1 MSTCDT
7 PDFAVEDCPNP
18 GTMSKKPNKATSDA
32 KPLTGSA
39 RPSPPTGEASSPTPL
54 YSRTQVDAA
63 GEALIAP
70 SSSLDDLRR
79 VRAVVNNWRAT
90 HSVPLDCVRM
100 ELEQRVAG
108 FGENAVVAARLKRLS
123 SIEAKLRRFR
133 SMRLARMQDVG
144 GCRVVLPSAADV
156 LNIADRYDSEPS
168 PHAVIHSDDYIAEPR
183 ASGYRGVHLV
193 SRFRPDSEAQA
204 VYEGMRIEIQLRSRL
219 QHVWATAVE
228 TVGTFS
234 GQALK
239 SSVGDERWL
248 RLFALMGSEMA
259 FAEGRPLVPGTPKTR
274 QAVREELSEVA
285 HGVNAVARLERYRE
299 TLRVLA
305 GHVRNG
311 KAAYFHI
318 IVDSL
323 PDDVARVRW
332 NEYAEHEREEA
343 ILAFEEVE
351 AAIEH
356 FPGAD
361 TVLVRVASIDTLRDA
376 YPSYFADTRIFVD
389 QLRCAIE

>member
-1 MSTCDT
+1 MSER
-7 PDFAVEDCPNP
+7 PIE
-18 GTMSKKPNKATSDA
+18 ATS
-32 KPLTGSA
+32 
-39 RPSPPTGEASSPTPL
+39 EASSPQPL
-54 YSRTQVDAA
+54 YSRTQVNAA
-63 GEALIAP
+63 GDALIAP
-70 SSSLDDLRR
+70 SSSLDDLRNA
-79 VRAVVNNWRAT
+79 RAVVNNWRAA
-90 HSVPLDCVRM
+90 HSLPLDCIRA
-100 ELEQRVAG
+100 ELQQRVAG
-108 FGENAVVAARLKRLS
+108 FEDAIVAARLKRLS

-133 SMRLARMQDVG
+133 SMRLGRMQDVG
-144 GCRVVLPSAADV
+144 GCRVVLPSVADV
-156 LNIADRYDSEPS
+156 LSVAGRYGSEPS
-168 PHAVIHSDDYIAEPR
+168 PHAVIHSDDYIAQPR
-183 ASGYRGVHLV
+183 ASGYRGIHLV
-193 SRFRPDSEAQA
+193 SRFRPGGEEQA

-234 GQALK
+234 REALK

-259 FAEGRPLVPGTPKTR
+259 FAEGRPLVPETPKTR
-274 QAVREELSEVA
+274 EAVREELSEVA
-285 HGVNAVARLERYRE
+285 HGVDAIARLERYRE
-299 TLRVLA
+299 TLRVLE

-311 KAAYFHI
+311 KAEYFHI
-318 IVDSL
+318 IVDSM
-323 PDDVARVRW
+323 PNDVARVRW

-376 YPSYFADTRIFVD
+376 YPSYFADTRVFVD
-389 QLRCAIE
+389 QLKCAIG

>member
-1 MSTCDT
+1 MSER
-7 PDFAVEDCPNP
+7 PIE
-18 GTMSKKPNKATSDA
+18 ATS
-32 KPLTGSA
+32 
-39 RPSPPTGEASSPTPL
+39 EASSPQPL
-54 YSRTQVDAA
+54 YSRTQVNAA
-63 GEALIAP
+63 GDALIAP
-70 SSSLDDLRR
+70 SSSLDDLRNAR
-79 VRAVVNNWRAT
+79 SIVNNWRAA
-90 HSVPLDCVRM
+90 HSLPLDCIRM
-100 ELEQRVAG
+100 ELQRRVAE
-108 FGENAVVAARLKRLS
+108 FGEDAIVAARLKRLS
-123 SIEAKLRRFR
+123 SIEAKLGRFR
-133 SMRLARMQDVG
+133 SMRLGRMQDVG
-144 GCRVVLPSAADV
+144 GCRVVLPSVADV
-156 LNIADRYDSEPS
+156 LSITGRYGRKPS

-193 SRFRPDSEAQA
+193 SRFRPQGEEQA

-259 FAEGRPLVPGTPKTR
+259 FAEGRPLVPETPKTR
-274 QAVREELSEVA
+274 QALREELSKVA
-285 HGVNAVARLERYRE
+285 HRLDAVARLERYRE
-299 TLRVLA
+299 TLRVLE

-311 KAAYFHI
+311 QAEYFHI
-318 IVDSL
+318 IVDSM

-376 YPSYFADTRIFVD
+376 YPSYFADTRVFVD
-389 QLRCAIE
+389 QLKCAIG

>member
-1 MSTCDT
+1 
-7 PDFAVEDCPNP
+7 
-18 GTMSKKPNKATSDA
+18 MSKRPIEATS
-32 KPLTGSA
+32 
-39 RPSPPTGEASSPTPL
+39 EASSPKPL
-54 YSRTQVDAA
+54 YSRTRVNAA
-63 GEALIAP
+63 GDELIAP
-70 SSSLDDLRR
+70 SSSLDELRNAR
-79 VRAVVNNWRAT
+79 SVVNNWRAA
-90 HSVPLDCVRM
+90 HSLPLDCIRT
-100 ELEQRVAG
+100 ELQQRVAG
-108 FGENAVVAARLKRLS
+108 FGEEAVVAARLKRLP

-133 SMRLARMQDVG
+133 SMRLGRMQDVG
-144 GCRVVLPSAADV
+144 GCRVVLPSVADV
-156 LNIADRYDSEPS
+156 LGIAGRYGSEPS

-193 SRFRPDSEAQA
+193 SRFRPGGEEQA

-239 SSVGDERWL
+239 SSAGDEQWL

-259 FAEGRPLVPGTPKTR
+259 FAEDRPLVPGTPKTR
-274 QAVREELSEVA
+274 QALREELSEVA
-285 HGVNAVARLERYRE
+285 HDVDAVARLERYRE
-299 TLRVLA
+299 TLRVLE

-311 KAAYFHI
+311 KAEYFHI
-318 IVDSL
+318 IVDSM
-323 PDDVARVRW
+323 PNDVARVRW
-332 NEYAEHEREEA
+332 NEYPEHEREEA

-376 YPSYFADTRIFVD
+376 YPSYFADTRVFVD
-389 QLRCAIE
+389 RLKCAIG